1 MIQNSTVADILRPSE
16 KSQALLYNIVLIFCG
31 SIFIA
36 LSAQISIGG
45 PVPFTMQT
53 FAVLLIGALF
63 GARLGSLSVGLYL
76 LEGLAGWPVFSL
88 GRGGIPVFS
97 GPTGGYLI
105 GFLAAAYVTGFLA
118 QHGWDRRTGTTIL
131 AMAAGNIII
140 HLFGFIWFSFLT
152 GIHNALVFGFYP
164 FIPGDI
170 VKIALAAAILPSGWK
185 LISYYRFGKKRI
197 D

>member
-1 MIQNSTVADILRPSE
+1 MILNPTVADIWRPSE
-16 KSQALLYNIVLIFCG
+16 KSQAFLYNIALIFCG

-36 LSAQISIGG
+36 LSAQIAIGG

-63 GARLGSLSVGLYL
+63 GTRLGSASVGLYL
-76 LEGLAGWPVFSL
+76 LEGLAGLPVFSQ
-88 GRGGIPVFS
+88 GRGGFAMLL
-97 GPTGGYLI
+97 GPTGGFLV

-118 QHGWDRRTGTTIL
+118 QRGWDRRIGTTIL
-131 AMAAGNIII
+131 AMTGGNIII
-140 HLFGFIWFSFLT
+140 HSFGFIWFSIQV
-152 GIHNALVFGFYP
+152 GANNALTLGLYP

-185 LISYYRFGKKRI
+185 LISYFK
-197 D
+197 